1 MTAHHDLKTIIR
13 ARMAKTGEASTAS
26 RVHVMRAQRELLRLP
41 PEAKAAPVPP
51 CDSLPTDPFRNA
63 APSRRG
69 PRKARPART
78 ALPHTPSATTTLR
91 AGSAEPV
98 RPGPASFG
106 DVIETRITLRDIEPA
121 IWRRVRV
128 PASVSLAA
136 LHEVLQIAFGWTNSH
151 LHDFLINDIRFS
163 MADVED
169 ELVSVNE
176 RTAPLGAVALA
187 GGRFIYHYD
196 FGDDWEHE
204 VTVERVMARGDESIV
219 CIDGAR
225 ACPPED
231 CGGASG
237 YARLL
242 CVLANPNDEE
252 HAEMRRWVGRG
263 FDPEKFDV
271 TDVNKKLATLSKRL
285 GQRWK

>member
-1 MTAHHDLKTIIR
+1 MTAHHDFKIIIR
-13 ARMAKTGEASTAS
+13 ARMAKTGESYTTS
-26 RVHVMRAQRELLRLP
+26 RVHVMRAQREMLRLP
-41 PEAKAAPVPP
+41 PEAKAAPLPP
-51 CDSLPTDPFRNA
+51 CDSLHTDPFRNA

-69 PRKARPART
+69 QRRARPART
-78 ALPHTPSATTTLR
+78 ALPHAPSATTTLR
-91 AGSAEPV
+91 TGSAQSV
-98 RPGPASFG
+98 RSGPASFG
-106 DVIETRITLRDIEPA
+106 DVFEMRITLLDIEPA

-128 PASVSLAA
+128 PASASLAA
-136 LHEVLQIAFGWTNSH
+136 LHEVLQIAFGWKNSH

-169 ELVSVNE
+169 ELFSVDE
-176 RTAPLGAVALA
+176 RAAPLGAVARA
-187 GGRFIYHYD
+187 GGRLIYLYD

-204 VTVERVMARGDESIV
+204 VTVERVMAEGDESFV
-219 CIDGAR
+219 CVDGAR

-242 CVLANPNDEE
+242 EVLANPNDEE
-252 HAEMRRWVGRG
+252 HAEMRKWVGRG

-271 TDVNKKLATLSKRL
+271 TAVNKKLASLSKRL
-285 GQRWK
+285 GQRRK